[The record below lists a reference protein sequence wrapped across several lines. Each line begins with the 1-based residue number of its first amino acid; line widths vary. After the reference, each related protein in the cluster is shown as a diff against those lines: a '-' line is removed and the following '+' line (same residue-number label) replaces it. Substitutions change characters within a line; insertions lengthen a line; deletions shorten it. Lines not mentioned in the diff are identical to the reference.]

1 MRKTIPI
8 LIAFFIVCFCG
19 VAVFM
24 YFGDKPDTLPDQTD
38 ASVATATITASPAVT
53 DVPAEP
59 VYDGQLKL
67 YTKCRLE
74 TADGKKAGTAIL
86 NLVQRNRFG
95 DWLNEESVKHS
106 VNYSFA
112 VNVSLRLSPLMKKY
126 DDLTIKCKPELCDA
140 HGDVYGTQCDIGWSG
155 FSDTASLTTSS
166 PTKTIEFCVQPEQ
179 KLKKGSKLKIEF
191 YSLEDSTLVLKPVYV
206 TFNQLK
212 NAKKGPKIL
221 TTKQRRVITSICGAK
236 YAIIPKQVS
245 FEMHKRNDKPTDD
258 ALPYYDID
266 YQYQALKKPTNA
278 RNVANIVA
286 YNGKDCIAG
295 HATLGVQS
303 NNSGE
308 IYYQATKDAVRNSYE
323 NQGIPDL
330 YYTKSI
336 NLPFGKSATYTINR
350 AAAESDTNAPRF
362 VRIRVEFPE
371 ESDVRTDKQK
381 LKFNGRY
388 LVYQIKITERKL
400 APSPY

>member
-1 MRKTIPI
+1 MKKMIPA
-8 LIAFFIVCFCG
+8 LIALFAVCICG

-24 YFGDKPDTLPDQTD
+24 YFGHEPSTLPDQTG
-38 ASVATATITASPAVT
+38 ASVVTAVT
-53 DVPAEP
+53 PTMTAAP
-59 VYDGQLKL
+59 IKQLYDGQLKL
-67 YTKCRLE
+67 HTRCRLE
-74 TADGKKAGTAIL
+74 TATGEKAGTITL

-112 VNVSLRLSPLMKKY
+112 VNVSLKLSPLMKKY
-126 DDLTIKCKPELCDA
+126 DDLTVKCKPELCDA
-140 HGDVYGTQCDIGWSG
+140 HGNVYGTQCDIGWSG

-166 PTKTIEFCVQPEQ
+166 STKTIEFCVQPER
-179 KLKKGSKLKIEF
+179 KLKKGSKLKLEF

-206 TFNQLK
+206 AFNQLK
-212 NAKKGPKIL
+212 NAKKGPKLL
-221 TTKQRRVITSICGAK
+221 TTKQRRVVTSICGAK
-236 YAIIPKQVS
+236 FAIIPKQVS
-245 FEMHKRNDKPTDD
+245 FEMHKRNDRPTDD

-266 YQYQALKKPTNA
+266 YKYQAIKKPTNS
-278 RNVANIVA
+278 RNVANIVT

-303 NNSGE
+303 DNGGE
-308 IYYQATKDAVRNSYE
+308 IYYQATKDAVRNSYV
-323 NQGIPDL
+323 NQGIPTL
-330 YYTKSI
+330 YYTKSV
-336 NLPFGKSATYTINR
+336 NLPFGKTATYTINR
-350 AAAESDTNAPRF
+350 AAAKSDTNAPRF

-388 LVYQIKITERKL
+388 LVYQVKIAERKL